1 MKYALFLGVLFFS
14 GVLTNVCAQSN
25 NGISERDFLDEVPV
39 VLSVS
44 RLSQRLDEA
53 PGAVTV
59 LDRAMIRQTGA
70 RDVADLLRFV
80 PGFRVSDSFESNTP
94 QASYHNNLG
103 DYSNRVQVLV
113 DGRSVYSTF
122 LWGSTGPGLQTVAID
137 NIERIEVIRGS
148 NAAAYGARAFLGMIN
163 IVTRDTVDTVG
174 SSARIA
180 VGDNGIQDTLVR
192 LGWGN
197 NQSGFRLTADQ
208 RADGGLRGAAGAD
221 RVNRVNF
228 RWDVQ
233 ATPGDRMEVRLGQS
247 VIASAV
253 GFEGADDIGVRTRW
267 ISTSFAQLDWQRV
280 LSADADIALQVS
292 HMDEWVQDRV
302 PNTTYTD
309 IVMDF
314 SGRANID
321 ALSLQQT
328 MRVNPGLRV
337 VLGGELRRESLVSRA
352 MYDTDSALNTDFY
365 RLFGNAEWHMT
376 SSLVFNAGGMWE
388 RNSVS
393 GDTFSPRT
401 MLNWHVSPGQTLR
414 FGVSRAYRP
423 PSTFENSSRQVYRS
437 PQLAA
442 AGFPNGEFVNFQS
455 RGGLRPESI
464 NAQEIGY
471 LGTFD
476 ALHMNLD
483 VRLFNEDI
491 TDVIKE
497 RKEANDYTKYYIN
510 TLGANYFASG
520 GGESI
525 LNIHGLEYQ
534 LKWRPWEGGQLA
546 WSQMFIDNGQLDP
559 RSRFSSASL
568 MFSQRFGG
576 DLSVS
581 VMGSHS
587 DAIPELPGD
596 GVPGPA
602 VDRWDLRVA
611 KGLRWGARKA
621 ELSFTIQNLGPDYP
635 DFLPTFYFRRQAFVA
650 LKLDL

>member
-1 MKYALFLGVLFFS
+1 MKSAAFAGILVFGGVLN
-14 GVLTNVCAQSN
+14 GAYAQSTK
-25 NGISERDFLDEVPV
+25 GVSEQDFLEEIPV

-137 NIERIEVIRGS
+137 DIERIEVIRGS

-174 SSARIA
+174 ASARVA
-180 VGDNGIQDTLVR
+180 AGDNGIQDTLVR
-192 LGWGN
+192 LGWGSSQN
-197 NQSGFRLTADQ
+197 GYRLTLDQ
-208 RADGGLRGAAGAD
+208 RADGGLRGAAGDA

-233 ATPGDRMEVRLGQS
+233 ATPGDRLEVRLGQS

-253 GFEGADDIGVRTRW
+253 GFAGADDIGIRTRW
-267 ISTSFAQLDWQRV
+267 ISTSFAQMDWQRV
-280 LSADADIALQVS
+280 VSADADIALQAS
-292 HMDEWVQDRV
+292 HMEEWVQDRV
-302 PNTTYTD
+302 PNTTFTD

-321 ALSLQQT
+321 ALSLQHT
-328 MRVNPGLRV
+328 LRLNPSLRV
-337 VLGGELRRESLVSRA
+337 VMGGELRRESLTSRV
-352 MYDTDSALNTDFY
+352 MYDTDAALVTDFY
-365 RLFGNAEWHMT
+365 RIFGNAEWHMT
-376 SSLVFNAGGMWE
+376 PSLVFNAGSMWE

-401 MLNWHVSPGQTLR
+401 MLNWHVAPGQTLR

-423 PSTFENSSRQVYRS
+423 PSTFEESSLQIYRS

-442 AGFPNGEFVNFQS
+442 AGFPNGEFVNYRS
-455 RGGLRPESI
+455 RGGLRPERI
-464 NAQEIGY
+464 DAQEIGY
-471 LGTFD
+471 LGTFE
-476 ALHMNLD
+476 ALNMDLD
-483 VRLFNEDI
+483 VRLFNEDV

-497 RKEANDYTKYYIN
+497 RKEANGYTKYYVN
-510 TLGANYFASG
+510 TLGASYEVG
-520 GGESI
+520 RVQSI
-525 LNIHGLEYQ
+525 LNIHGIEFQ
-534 LKWRPWEGGQLA
+534 WKWRPWEGGQFA
-546 WSQMFIDNGQLDP
+546 WNQMLIDNGQLDP
-559 RSRFSSASL
+559 RSRFSSGSL
-568 MFSQRFGG
+568 MYTQKFGA
-576 DLSVS
+576 DWNAS
-581 VMGSHS
+581 VMASHS
-587 DAIPELPGD
+587 DAIPEMPGE
-596 GVPGPA
+596 GVPAPA
-602 VDRWDLRVA
+602 MTRVDLRVA
-611 KGLRWGARKA
+611 KGLRWGAHKG
-621 ELSFTIQNLGPDYP
+621 ELAFTIQNLGPDYP
-635 DFLPTFYFRRQAFVA
+635 DFLPSFYFRRQANLA
-650 LKLDL
+650 LKLDM

>member
-1 MKYALFLGVLFFS
+1 MKYVSPAVLVFLSGALL
-14 GVLTNVCAQSN
+14 NAHAQ
-25 NGISERDFLDEVPV
+25 GTKEISERDFLDEVPI

-122 LWGSTGPGLQTVAID
+122 LWGSTGPGLQTVAVD
-137 NIERIEVIRGS
+137 DIERIEVIRGS

-163 IVTRDTVDTVG
+163 IVTRDTADTVG
-174 SSARIA
+174 TSARIA
-180 VGDNGIQDTLVR
+180 GGDNGIQDTLVR
-192 LGWGN
+192 LGWGSS
-197 NQSGFRLTADQ
+197 QSGFRLTLDQ
-208 RADGGLRGAAGAD
+208 RADGGLKGAAGLD

-228 RWDVQ
+228 RWDAQ
-233 ATPGDRMEVRLGQS
+233 ATPGDRVEVRLGQS

-253 GFEGADDIGVRTRW
+253 GFEGADDIGLRTRW
-267 ISTSFAQLDWQRV
+267 ISTSFAQFDWQRI
-280 LSADADIALQVS
+280 LSADVDLALQYS
-292 HMDEWVQDRV
+292 HMDEWVLDRV

-321 ALSLQQT
+321 ALSLQQS
-328 MRVNPGLRV
+328 MRLNPGLRV
-337 VLGGELRRESLVSRA
+337 VLGGELRRESLTSRA
-352 MYDTDSALNTDFY
+352 MYDTDAALITDFY

-376 SSLVFNAGGMWE
+376 PGLVVNAGGMWE

-401 MLNWHVSPGQTLR
+401 MLNWHVASGQTLR

-423 PSTFENSSRQVYRS
+423 PSTFENSSHQVYRS

-442 AGFPNGEFVNFQS
+442 AGFPNGEFVNFKS
-455 RGGLRPESI
+455 RGGLRPELI

-471 LGTFD
+471 LGAFD
-476 ALHMNLD
+476 ALHLNVD

-497 RKEANDYTKYYIN
+497 RKEANDYTKYYVN
-510 TLGANYFASG
+510 TLGASYEVG
-520 GGESI
+520 RVQTI

-534 LKWRPWEGGQLA
+534 LKWRPWEGGQVA
-546 WSQMFIDNGQLDP
+546 WSQLFIDNGQLDP

-568 MFSQRFGG
+568 MFSQSIGS
-576 DLSVS
+576 DLNVS

-587 DAIPELPGD
+587 DGIPEMPGE
-596 GVPGPA
+596 GVPAPP
-602 VDRWDLRVA
+602 VDRWDLRIA
-611 KGLRWGARKA
+611 KSLRWGSSRG
-621 ELSFTIQNLGPDYP
+621 EVSFTVQNLGPDYP
-635 DFLPTFYFRRQAFVA
+635 DFLPSFFFRRQAFVA

>member
-1 MKYALFLGVLFFS
+1 MKNVFFGVFSALSCVLP
-14 GVLTNVCAQSN
+14 NVYAQSN
-25 NGISERDFLDEVPV
+25 KEISEQDFFEEVPV

-59 LDRAMIRQTGA
+59 LDRAMIQQTGA
-70 RDVADLLRFV
+70 RDIADLLRFV

-122 LWGSTGPGLQTVAID
+122 LWGSTGPGLQSVAID

-163 IVTRDTVDTVG
+163 IVTRDTANTVG
-174 SSARIA
+174 TSVHVAG
-180 VGDNGIQDTLVR
+180 GDNGIQDTLVR
-192 LGWGN
+192 LGWGTS
-197 NQSGFRLTADQ
+197 QSGYRLTVDQ
-208 RADGGLRGAAGAD
+208 RADGGLSGAAGAD

-253 GFEGADDIGVRTRW
+253 GFAGADDIGLRTRW

-280 LSADADIALQVS
+280 LSADVDIALQAS
-292 HMDEWVQDRV
+292 HMEEWVQDRV

-321 ALSLQQT
+321 AVSLQQN
-328 MRVNPGLRV
+328 MRVNPDLRV
-337 VLGGELRRESLVSRA
+337 VMGGELRRESLVSRA
-352 MYDTDSALNTDFY
+352 MYDTDAALNTDFY
-365 RLFGNAEWHMT
+365 RFFGNAEWHLAP
-376 SSLVFNAGGMWE
+376 SVVFNAGGMWE
-388 RNSVS
+388 RHSVS

-423 PSTFENSSRQVYRS
+423 PSTFENSSNQVYRS
-437 PQLAA
+437 AQLAA
-442 AGFPNGEFVNFQS
+442 AGFPNGEFVNFRS

-471 LGTFD
+471 LGNFD
-476 ALHMNLD
+476 PLHVALD

-497 RKEANDYTKYYIN
+497 RKEANDYTKYYVN
-510 TLGANYFASG
+510 TLGASYEVG
-520 GGESI
+520 RVQTI

-534 LKWRPWEGGQLA
+534 LKWRPWEGGQFA
-546 WSQMFIDNGQLDP
+546 WSQLFIDNGQLDP

-568 MFSQRFGG
+568 MFSQKFAA
-576 DLSVS
+576 DLSLS

-587 DAIPELPGD
+587 DAIPEMPGE

-611 KGLRWGARKA
+611 KGLRLGAHKG

>member
-1 MKYALFLGVLFFS
+1 MKHLIQPVLLLAGSLLTSAYAQNSKVLSEQDFF
-14 GVLTNVCAQSN
+14 
-25 NGISERDFLDEVPV
+25 EDVPV

-163 IVTRDTVDTVG
+163 IITRDTVDTVG
-174 SSARIA
+174 TSARIA
-180 VGDNGIQDTLVR
+180 GGDNGIQDTMVR
-192 LGWGN
+192 LGWGDQ
-197 NQSGFRLTADQ
+197 QSAFRVTVDQ
-208 RADGGLRGAAGAD
+208 RADNGLKGAAGLD
-221 RVNRVNF
+221 RINRVNF
-228 RWDVQ
+228 RWDAQ
-233 ATPGDRMEVRLGQS
+233 AAPGDRVEVRLGQS

-253 GFEGADDIGVRTRW
+253 GFEGADDIGLRTRW
-267 ISTSFAQLDWQRV
+267 ISTSYAQLDWQRV
-280 LSADADIALQVS
+280 LSADADLALQVS

-302 PNTTYTD
+302 PNTTFTD
-309 IVMDF
+309 ITMDF

-321 ALSLQQT
+321 ALSLQQNL
-328 MRVNPGLRV
+328 RLHQGLRL

-352 MYDTDSALNTDFY
+352 MYDTDAALTTDFY
-365 RLFGNAEWHMT
+365 RLFGNVEWHLVP
-376 SSLVFNAGGMWE
+376 SLVFNAGGMWE

-401 MLNWHVSPGQTLR
+401 MLNWHVAAGQTLR
-414 FGVSRAYRP
+414 FGLSRAYRP
-423 PSTFENSSRQVYRS
+423 PSTFEESSRQIYRS

-442 AGFPNGEFVNFQS
+442 AGFPNGEFVNYLS
-455 RGGLRPESI
+455 RGGLRPERI

-476 ALHMNLD
+476 TLRMDLD
-483 VRLFNEDI
+483 VRVFNEDI

-510 TLGANYFASG
+510 TLGASYEVG
-520 GGESI
+520 RVQSI
-525 LNIHGLEYQ
+525 LNIHGIEFQ
-534 LKWRPWEGGQLA
+534 LKWRPWEGGQFTWGQLV
-546 WSQMFIDNGQLDP
+546 IDNGQLDP
-559 RSRFSSASL
+559 RSRFTSASL
-568 MFSQRFGG
+568 MYAQKLGA
-576 DLSVS
+576 DTQIS

-587 DAIPELPGD
+587 DAIPEMPGD

-602 VDRWDLRVA
+602 VNRWDVRVA
-611 KGLRWGARKA
+611 QGVRWGAHRG
-621 ELSFTIQNLGPDYP
+621 EVSFVIQNLGPDYP
-635 DFLPTFYFRRQAFVA
+635 DFMPSFYFRRQAFIA